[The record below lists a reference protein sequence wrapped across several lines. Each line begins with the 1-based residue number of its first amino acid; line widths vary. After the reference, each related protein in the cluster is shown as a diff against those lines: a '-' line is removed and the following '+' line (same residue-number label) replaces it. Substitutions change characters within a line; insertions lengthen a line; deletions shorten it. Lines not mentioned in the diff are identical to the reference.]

1 MSEAIGFYVSTLL
14 RLLPV
19 HHISKRRLME
29 VPWTGGT
36 GITDAIAWYTHMPL
50 RRHDMITRL
59 GIILKLITRNK
70 RIETL
75 ETKSLQ

>member
-1 MSEAIGFYVSTLL
+1 MYDAIGFYVSTLL
-14 RLLPV
+14 RLLLPV

-36 GITDAIAWYTHMPL
+36 GITDAAAWYPHIPL

-59 GIILKLITRNK
+59 GI
-70 RIETL
+70 
-75 ETKSLQ
+75 TKTSYKK